1 MRKTFDEIIE
11 DEFNSEENYSLTSG
25 DLEYISEWAKKLMK
39 LVREKTIEECIEK
52 GYGLYFE
59 DEFDYNPS
67 IVNINKE
74 SLEKLDKESIKE

>member
-1 MRKTFDEIIE
+1 MKKTFEQLLKQYPSFTNE
-11 DEFNSEENYSLTSG
+11 GGYGKEYV
-25 DLEYISEWAKKLMK
+25 LEMLK

-74 SLEKLDKESIKE
+74 SLEKLDKESIEV

>member
-1 MRKTFDEIIE
+1 MKKTFKQLLKQYPTFTNDKCYGE
-11 DEFNSEENYSLTSG
+11 TCV
-25 DLEYISEWAKKLMK
+25 LEMLK

-52 GYGLYFE
+52 GYGLYCE

-74 SLEKLDKESIKE
+74 SLEKLDKNSIEL